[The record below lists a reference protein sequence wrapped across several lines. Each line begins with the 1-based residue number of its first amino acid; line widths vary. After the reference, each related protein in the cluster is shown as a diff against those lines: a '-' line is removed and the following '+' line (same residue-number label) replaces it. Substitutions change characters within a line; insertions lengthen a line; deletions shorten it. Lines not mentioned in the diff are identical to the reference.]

1 MVKILPQRGF
11 LAGLEESLPK
21 GLAELIGK
29 TEENKQRK
37 LEDQDLLRLGIDVRG
52 VRDPN
57 IRRQLVDANQ
67 KREVKEAKIFDS
79 VQRNDILTNYFG
91 KEFAELHASLNTGE
105 QTIFFEQ
112 VLEAKQRGQNP
123 RKLLQKWKE
132 QVQEDEDVLEGV
144 EEDQDILEGIGEDQG
159 APDQIISPEK
169 QTDII
174 EEGEI
179 GLTPKEKVA
188 AREKSKQRSFDLN
201 KPYLEKISNISRG
214 LSKEKLALQQMKGA
228 MDAGDFNSF
237 KNVIGEMTGLEFLK
251 TASAQVVNSASKQF
265 LMSSLEDITG
275 RPNAFIEKEITKALI
290 SPLYKEEA
298 NQLIYEGLEGLHE
311 LKKREV
317 EIAQDLQE
325 KYTAKGGE
333 VPRNFQKL
341 VRKQLQKEALEFEK
355 RYEKRVKDLLSS
367 KKGQV
372 SIISPDGQ
380 KGFIPKSELEDALD
394 QGYTRG

>member
-1 MVKILPQRGF
+1 MVQILPQRGF

-21 GLAELIGK
+21 GLSELIGK
-29 TEENKQRK
+29 RQENKQIRSQTDTLK
-37 LEDQDLLRLGIDVRG
+37 KLGIDTEG
-52 VRDPN
+52 IRDPT
-57 IRRQLVDANQ
+57 IIKQLIDTKQ
-67 KREVKEAKIFDS
+67 KREVTEAKKFDN
-79 VQRNDILTNYFG
+79 VQQNDILINYFG

-123 RKLLQKWKE
+123 RKLLQQWKQ
-132 QVQEDEDVLEGV
+132 QVQEDEDVLEGIA
-144 EEDQDILEGIGEDQG
+144 EDQDILEGIGEEQG

-188 AREKSKQRSFDLN
+188 ATEKSKERSFSRN
-201 KPYLEKISNISRG
+201 KGYLENISNISKG
-214 LSKEKLALQQMKGA
+214 LAKEKLALQQMKGA

-265 LMSSLEDITG
+265 LISSLGDITG
-275 RPNAFIEKEITKALI
+275 RANVFIEKQITKALI

-317 EIAQDLQE
+317 EIAQDLEE

-341 VRKQLQKEALEFEK
+341 VRKELQKEALEFEK

-367 KKGQV
+367 KDDQV
-372 SIISPDGQ
+372 PIISPDGQ